1 MTTMMSLCRLLL
13 GLEPSACLHSM
24 PPWPYTYQCRHSR
37 SAQTHLT
44 SNSAD
49 QMLPNTNILLL
60 LLIIIATTGIH
71 MIPSKSS
78 SPELPSSEPD
88 PPPDDSPKP
97 AEHGVLHSIGKRI
110 IDSLSPTTETL
121 HLHVTEP
128 SNPPPPAAPQLNPE
142 KSYTGIGNPA
152 PRPIDPMKLLR
163 LKSRHLE
170 LSPHKA
176 SSLHISHQQRQE
188 KINGSARNAVPPVPT
203 PSNSS

>member
-97 AEHGVLHSIGKRI
+97 AENGFLHSIGKRI

-128 SNPPPPAAPQLNPE
+128 SNPP
-142 KSYTGIGNPA
+142 
-152 PRPIDPMKLLR
+152 
-163 LKSRHLE
+163 
-170 LSPHKA
+170 
-176 SSLHISHQQRQE
+176 
-188 KINGSARNAVPPVPT
+188 T
-203 PSNSS
+203 PSSASTQPGEILYRDRKPCPEAN